1 MYKIYYN
8 DKLIC
13 LCHDMTERL
22 YEKNNSTTHLH
33 YSGKTKYLLSVID
46 KIEKGQ
52 QPHNYRIF
60 YKDIVRLKKDFF
72 SLFKIVK
79 AAGGL
84 VLNRKSEILL
94 IHRRGSW
101 DMAKGKMESGETKKQ
116 SALREV
122 MEETGLQQLNL
133 INKVETTYHIYR
145 DKSDRRVIKP
155 SYWYLMSTTDMDLVP
170 QSEEDI
176 DQAIWAKSKDIM
188 AGKYEPMYSSIRSVL
203 QSFLHSLT

>member
-176 DQAIWAKSKDIM
+176 EQAIWAKSKDIM

>member
-13 LCHDMTERL
+13 LCHDMTAGL
-22 YEKNNSTTHLH
+22 YEKDDSTTHLH

-46 KIEKGQ
+46 KIEKGKKA
-52 QPHNYRIF
+52 HCYRIF
-60 YKDIVRLKKDFF
+60 YKKLDRLKDDFF

-101 DMAKGKMESGETKKQ
+101 DMAKGKMEPGETKKQ
-116 SALREV
+116 SARREV
-122 MEETGLQQLNL
+122 MEETGLQQVSL

-176 DQAIWAKSKDIM
+176 EQAIWAKSKDIM

-203 QSFLHSLT
+203 QGYLRSGT

>member
-13 LCHDMTERL
+13 LCHDMTEGL
-22 YEKNNSTTHLH
+22 YEKDDSTTHLH

-46 KIEKGQ
+46 KIEKGKKA
-52 QPHNYRIF
+52 HSYRIF
-60 YKDIVRLKKDFF
+60 YKNLGRLKDDFF

-84 VLNRKSEILL
+84 VLNRKSQILL

-101 DMAKGKMESGETKKQ
+101 DMAKGKMEPGETKKQ
-116 SALREV
+116 SARREV
-122 MEETGLQQLNL
+122 MEETGLQQVSL

-176 DQAIWAKSKDIM
+176 EQAIWAKSKDIM

-203 QSFLHSLT
+203 QGYLRSGT